1 MKLEFKGVWFFGLS
15 GSGKTFASRIL
26 NKKLDN
32 SFIIDGDEVRKHV
45 SFDLGY
51 SKIDRNKQ
59 LERLIGL
66 NKIVLRNKLFPICSS
81 VIMTEKISEA
91 CKNENIKVLQ
101 ILRSFDQI
109 QKVRKIYDLDHNVVG
124 KDIKQ
129 PEIITDK
136 IFNDGNVFLFKDQN
150 NNESVFNELSIE
162 TFIKGEAFSSK
173 EPHTLTYDENST
185 FYWLSGNYK
194 IIYKGVV
201 TKLNNTDEA
210 NKIKKE
216 LCLASKFPIPNG
228 KGSMT
233 SINLD
238 KKSEWYNKKQTMSGT
253 FKMWTE
259 HGVMKKYIDD
269 DLISEGNYTNGKK
282 DGLFKIFNEDG
293 TIEDEILFKDGIEQI
308 NKKWFF
314 YF

>member
-1 MKLEFKGVWFFGLS
+1 MKLEFKGVWFFGLL

-26 NKKLDN
+26 NKKLYN

-66 NKIVLRNKLFPICSS
+66 NRIVLRNKLFPICSS
-81 VIMTEKISEA
+81 VIMTEKISED

-136 IFNDGNVFLFKDQN
+136 IFNDGTFNFDNLIKNYVF
-150 NNESVFNELSIE
+150 
-162 TFIKGEAFSSK
+162 
-173 EPHTLTYDENST
+173 
-185 FYWLSGNYK
+185 
-194 IIYKGVV
+194 
-201 TKLNNTDEA
+201 
-210 NKIKKE
+210 
-216 LCLASKFPIPNG
+216 
-228 KGSMT
+228 
-233 SINLD
+233 
-238 KKSEWYNKKQTMSGT
+238 
-253 FKMWTE
+253 
-259 HGVMKKYIDD
+259 
-269 DLISEGNYTNGKK
+269 
-282 DGLFKIFNEDG
+282 
-293 TIEDEILFKDGIEQI
+293 
-308 NKKWFF
+308 
-314 YF
+314 